1 MNKFNIK
8 DTVYAIIN
16 YTLIE
21 WEVKMIQQWI
31 DTIYYDIVT
40 EEWTYTLC
48 EWELGKNK
56 MDILEQLKQKQ
67 KELQEIIDNAK

>member
-8 DTVYAIIN
+8 DTVYAIFN

-31 DTIYYDIVT
+31 ETIYYDIVT
-40 EEWTYTLC
+40 DWWTYTLC

-56 MDILEQLKQKQ
+56 YDMIEQLKQKQ